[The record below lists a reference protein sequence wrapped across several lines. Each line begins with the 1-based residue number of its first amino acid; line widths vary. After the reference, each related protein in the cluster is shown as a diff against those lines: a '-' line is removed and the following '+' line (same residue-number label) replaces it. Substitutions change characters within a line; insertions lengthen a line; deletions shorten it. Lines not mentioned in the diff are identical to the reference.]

1 VTASEEHIVLDSLG
15 GRLVSPDLL
24 DKTTNDRFGSTVD
37 AALADVLL
45 PIRVMLD
52 AKAADGRSA
61 PFFRGAT
68 TADGRRYNVLPGG
81 KPELAAPEV
90 QIALTE
96 KGVAINAKVR
106 SMSEARRLLERKLSE
121 YGIRPEVLEAAAR
134 GVEEHVP
141 MLNFGLEFG
150 PGAWRAILKMACNLL
165 AHRQAPLFL
174 GAGFD
179 AVRNLV
185 LTGVGD
191 PWDFVAFNTAS
202 VDLNAQGSALGQL
215 DHLVLVHGDATACSV
230 HGLVALYGHL
240 QFVLFLGSAPLD
252 ASFATSYR
260 VDQLGGTDRLDAPE
274 DGEIVPPPFK
284 RYSESEFASWC

>member
-1 VTASEEHIVLDSLG
+1 
-15 GRLVSPDLL
+15 
-24 DKTTNDRFGSTVD
+24 
-37 AALADVLL
+37 
-45 PIRVMLD
+45 
-52 AKAADGRSA
+52 
-61 PFFRGAT
+61 
-68 TADGRRYNVLPGG
+68 
-81 KPELAAPEV
+81 
-90 QIALTE
+90 
-96 KGVAINAKVR
+96 
-106 SMSEARRLLERKLSE
+106 
-121 YGIRPEVLEAAAR
+121 
-134 GVEEHVP
+134 
-141 MLNFGLEFG
+141 
-150 PGAWRAILKMACNLL
+150 MACNLL

-284 RYSESEFASWC
+284 RYSESEFASWCKSMGDGMHKIMPIVMAKQREHAVHAMIEKSMTEGFGPPEGQPITEEQCRELARALAERYVKLLAHEGVFGESE